1 MQRRSATP
9 ESWCEPMPG
18 VAVLLP
24 LVQLASLMA
33 AECDPK
39 LLEPN
44 TRTGLMVDSLLTA
57 ALWQAGE
64 HVK

>member
-1 MQRRSATP
+1 
-9 ESWCEPMPG
+9 MPG